1 MKKDSMTM
9 MELHSTLGDAIRGIV
24 NSNIGEEREIAIETG
39 RAITSVAT
47 QMINNGRFILDAEK
61 LQAQIGTLTHSKATD
76 LIGD

>member
-76 LIGD
+76 LIGE